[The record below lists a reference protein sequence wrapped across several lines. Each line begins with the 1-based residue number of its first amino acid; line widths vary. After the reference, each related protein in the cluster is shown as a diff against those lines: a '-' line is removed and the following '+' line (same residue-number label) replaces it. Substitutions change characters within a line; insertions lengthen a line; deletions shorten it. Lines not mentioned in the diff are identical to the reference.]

1 MNGCALLVNLHE
13 EKSVKP
19 LAAAHCMV
27 GWLVV
32 AKPQLAVVIS
42 RY

>member
-1 MNGCALLVNLHE
+1 MGPMWSPVALSIWVPYRL
-13 EKSVKP
+13 
-19 LAAAHCMV
+19 LAR
-27 GWLVV
+27 LVV